1 MTIILR
7 RRLPFGGAARYCVL
21 AGLSAA
27 HLGNNDG
34 IARHGRQA
42 TAAANST
49 TNATTTDSG
58 YVLVVFRTNAV
69 TPPDFLSSYDSIEP
83 WKSDGSY

>member
-7 RRLPFGGAARYCVL
+7 RQLPFGGAARYCVL

-27 HLGNNDG
+27 HLGNIDG

-42 TAAANST
+42 TAAANSAT
-49 TNATTTDSG
+49 HAATTDAR
-58 YVLVVFRTNAV
+58 YVLVASRTNAV
-69 TPPDFLSSYDSIEP
+69 TRPDFPSSCDSIEP
-83 WKSDGSY
+83 WKSDGSK

>member
-27 HLGNNDG
+27 HLGNIDG

-49 TNATTTDSG
+49 TTTG
-58 YVLVVFRTNAV
+58 AGFVLVVFRTNAV
-69 TPPDFLSSYDSIEP
+69 TPPDFLSSFDSIEP